1 MNHKADIF
9 VESSI
14 WKKNLPKYATIIQE
28 AINVL
33 KKHFKDLPEES
44 SMSIVLADDAFIETL
59 NLKYRGKQKP
69 TNVLS
74 FPAHD
79 ADDPIQTDAL
89 GDIVL
94 AYETIAAEAAE
105 QNKTVT
111 HHVQHL
117 IIHGFLHL
125 IGHNHE
131 EEDEATIMEGLEIQ
145 LLKQLGIANPYDE
158 SSQNHSCA

>member
-1 MNHKADIF
+1 MKNEANIF
-9 VESSI
+9 LESPI
-14 WKKNLPKYATIIQE
+14 WEENLPQYE
-28 AINVL
+28 ALIEEAMGAV
-33 KKHFKDLPEES
+33 KQHFKDLPAES
-44 SMSIVLADDAFIETL
+44 TMSVVLADDAFIQTL
-59 NLKYRGKQKP
+59 NLKYRGKEKP

-79 ADDPIQTDAL
+79 DDDPNPTDEL

-105 QNKTVT
+105 QNKTLE

-125 IGHNHE
+125 MGYDHE
-131 EEDEATIMEGLEIQ
+131 EDDEADLMEGLEIQ
-145 LLKQLGIANPYDE
+145 LLEQLGIANPYDE
-158 SSQNHSCA
+158 SAHNHSCT